1 MIKEKIMAFCKYS
14 TEFIASSKTE
24 IDNIFINDYLPFAQ
38 PQFVVVYIYGLYICG
53 SSSFDNSI
61 ENFAKTL
68 NMSEEDVIGAF
79 EYWEEQGLVQVL
91 RTNPIQIT
99 YIPLKNVLTANK
111 LYKPEKYELFNQQ
124 ANDIFM
130 GKRSISKHE
139 YQEYYDFLERYRMEQ
154 EALLMIMK
162 YCVETKKSA
171 VGYNY
176 ILTVAKNWASE
187 GITTTLQVEERLQAF
202 ENKSPEL
209 SEIFNLMG
217 IKRAPYVEERALLNK
232 WLNDYGF
239 NLDVILHVAKS
250 FKKKSHFS
258 FEKLDNALTKYY
270 EMRLLSIMEID
281 SFEKEKKDLYSLA
294 IEINKTIGVYYENL
308 EGVVENY
315 ILKWI
320 NMGFEKNLLLEI
332 ANYCFKNSIRTLEG
346 MDTAVNKFYKLGILS
361 LDAFNQYMGDII
373 ADDNKIKE
381 ILLNLG
387 INRSVTSYDR
397 NNYKIWTNDWKI
409 GQELIDYAVSLAK
422 GKDSPL
428 KYLSRILADW
438 RDKGIK
444 NVDEAKSTT
453 PLSVAENSQKP
464 KSNFSGR
471 SYSKDE
477 LNALFQSI
485 DEIDV

>member
-1 MIKEKIMAFCKYS
+1 MAFCKYS